1 MDYISQILD
10 RANKSMTKEQ
20 NIETEM
26 TLDIDGTELKVKR
39 LPVAKV
45 LELLNEAQQ
54 EEYDAS
60 LELVYLSAYD
70 TFNNE
75 AVMQLNESPEPHDVV
90 KVVFGDDPI
99 LIGKIASVIVTWYDL
114 QKTIQVQVKSLKKQ
128 YAKKLDLV

>member
-10 RANKSMTKEQ
+10 RANKSMAKEQ
-20 NIETEM
+20 NLETEM

-54 EEYDAS
+54 EEYEAS
-60 LELVYLSAYD
+60 LELVYLSAYE

-75 AVMQLNESPEPHDVV
+75 AVMQLNDSHEPHDIV

-99 LIGKIASVIVTWYDL
+99 LIGRIASAIVTWYDL
-114 QKTIQVQVKSLKKQ
+114 KNAVKVQVKSLKK
-128 YAKKLDLV
+128 

>member
-1 MDYISQILD
+1 MNYIEQILD

-20 NIETEM
+20 NLETEM
-26 TLDIDGTELKVKR
+26 TLDIDGTELKIKR

-60 LELVYLSAYD
+60 LELVYLSAYE

-75 AVMQLNESPEPHDVV
+75 AVMQLNESSEPHDVV

-99 LIGKIASVIVTWYDL
+99 LIGKIATAIVTWYDL
-114 QKTIQVQVKSLKKQ
+114 KKAVKVQVKSLKK
-128 YAKKLDLV
+128 

>member
-20 NIETEM
+20 NLETEM
-26 TLDIDGTELKVKR
+26 TLDIDGTELKIKR

-54 EEYDAS
+54 NEYDAS
-60 LELVYLSAYD
+60 LELIYLSAYE

-75 AVMQLNESPEPHDVV
+75 AVMQLNESHEPHDIV

-99 LIGKIASVIVTWYDL
+99 LIGKIATAIVTWYDL
-114 QKTIQVQVKSLKKQ
+114 KKAVKVQVKSLKK
-128 YAKKLDLV
+128 

>member
-10 RANKSMTKEQ
+10 RANKSMAKEQ

-60 LELVYLSAYD
+60 LELVYLSAYE

-99 LIGKIASVIVTWYDL
+99 LIGKIASAIVAWYDL
-114 QKTIQVQVKSLKKQ
+114 TKAVKVQVKSLKK
-128 YAKKLDLV
+128 

>member
-1 MDYISQILD
+1 MNYIEQILD
-10 RANKSMTKEQ
+10 RANKSMAKEQ
-20 NIETEM
+20 NLETEM
-26 TLDIDGTELKVKR
+26 TLDIDGTELKIKR

-60 LELVYLSAYD
+60 LELVYLSAYE

-75 AVMQLNESPEPHDVV
+75 AVMQLNDSSEPHDVV

-99 LIGKIASVIVTWYDL
+99 LIGKIATAIVTWYDL
-114 QKTIQVQVKSLKKQ
+114 KKAVKVQVKSLKK
-128 YAKKLDLV
+128 

>member
-10 RANKSMTKEQ
+10 RANKSMAKEQ

-60 LELVYLSAYD
+60 LELVYLSAYE

-75 AVMQLNESPEPHDVV
+75 AVMQLNESHEPHDVV

-99 LIGKIASVIVTWYDL
+99 LIGKIASAIVTWYDL
-114 QKTIQVQVKSLKKQ
+114 TNAVKVQVKSLKK
-128 YAKKLDLV
+128 

>member
-60 LELVYLSAYD
+60 LELVYLSAYE

-75 AVMQLNESPEPHDVV
+75 AVMQLNESHEPHDVV

-99 LIGKIASVIVTWYDL
+99 LIGKIASAIVTWYDL
-114 QKTIQVQVKSLKKQ
+114 TNAVKVQVKSLKK
-128 YAKKLDLV
+128 

>member
-10 RANKSMTKEQ
+10 RANKSMAKEQ

-26 TLDIDGTELKVKR
+26 TLDIDGTDLKVKR

-60 LELVYLSAYD
+60 LELVYLSAYE

-75 AVMQLNESPEPHDVV
+75 AVMQLNESHEPHDIV

-99 LIGKIASVIVTWYDL
+99 LIGKIASAIVTWYDL
-114 QKTIQVQVKSLKKQ
+114 TNAVKVQVKSLKK
-128 YAKKLDLV
+128 

>member
-10 RANKSMTKEQ
+10 RANKSMAKEQ

-60 LELVYLSAYD
+60 LELVYLSAYE

-75 AVMQLNESPEPHDVV
+75 AVMQLNESHEPHDIV

-99 LIGKIASVIVTWYDL
+99 LIGKIASAIVTWYDL
-114 QKTIQVQVKSLKKQ
+114 TNAVKVQVKSLKK
-128 YAKKLDLV
+128 

>member
-10 RANKSMTKEQ
+10 RANKSMAKEQ
-20 NIETEM
+20 NLETEM

-54 EEYDAS
+54 EEYEAS
-60 LELVYLSAYD
+60 LELVYLSAYE

-75 AVMQLNESPEPHDVV
+75 AVMQLNDLHEPHDIV

-99 LIGKIASVIVTWYDL
+99 LIGRIASAIVTWYDL
-114 QKTIQVQVKSLKKQ
+114 KNAVKVQVKSLKK
-128 YAKKLDLV
+128 

>member
-39 LPVAKV
+39 LPVTKV

-99 LIGKIASVIVTWYDL
+99 LIGKIASAIVTWYDL
-114 QKTIQVQVKSLKKQ
+114 QKTVQVQVKSLKK
-128 YAKKLDLV
+128 